1 MLIDRIILLLDRH
14 LKSSS
19 EVVVYPFPLTMCP
32 DVITDKHWFKENILC
47 LLSNAIKYSNGGN
60 VTVKITHVTVPQQ
73 LSHDYPQSEADFGTL
88 MPYSQPLSY
97 IGSPDDDNNDD
108 DDGGGDNGTVVT
120 SDIPFVNDIS
130 ANSHHQE
137 KVSHAIASPTGV
149 NCTCLSSEEEPSQLA
164 TACYAIIGAD
174 AQPVK
179 TDSSSSSPSSSET
192 SMILITIED
201 GGIGIPEGVRGE
213 LFQPFKQVQRL
224 AGGTGLGLYSLSNRI
239 RALKGMRGVK
249 SRHDGKQGSVFWFAI
264 PYRPDIDHASCN
276 TRRSS
281 IVTTPKISSRKDSMS
296 IDVTSTSHTTATYP
310 SIDSTSPVARLVSAF
325 PMYTSTPATKQGFQ
339 FLVVDDSPSIL
350 KVITRALT
358 NKKYHVVTAD
368 NGSAGLDRLI
378 AGYDNQ
384 DFNVVLMDL
393 QMPVMD
399 GIVAVRRYR
408 DFEAKKM
415 EKVVA
420 EESQSVPL
428 RPQEL
433 FIIGMSANSDE
444 HTKQCAFDAGMNAF
458 LAKPF
463 TIADLMPVL
472 EHILVTA
479 TADE

>member
-1 MLIDRIILLLDRH
+1 MLIDRIILLIDRH

-19 EVVVYPFPLTMCP
+19 EVVVHPFPSTMCP

-60 VTVKITHVTVPQQ
+60 VTVNIAHVAVPIQVS
-73 LSHDYPQSEADFGTL
+73 LNYPQSEADFGSL
-88 MPYSQPLSY
+88 IPYPQPYSHSC
-97 IGSPDDDNNDD
+97 SPGDDDDDDD
-108 DDGGGDNGTVVT
+108 DDGTVAT
-120 SDIPFVNDIS
+120 SGVALDNDIS
-130 ANSHHQE
+130 AISHQKE
-137 KVSHAIASPTGV
+137 DLYPAIPSPTGIS
-149 NCTCLSSEEEPSQLA
+149 CTCLSSEEDSSRLANACSAIVEP
-164 TACYAIIGAD
+164 D
-174 AQPVK
+174 VQPVK
-179 TDSSSSSPSSSET
+179 TADSSYRET
-192 SMILITIED
+192 SMILIAIED
-201 GGIGIPEGVRGE
+201 AGIGIPEGARGE

-249 SRHDGKQGSVFWFAI
+249 SRNDNKQGSVFWFAI
-264 PYRPDIDHASCN
+264 PYRPDIEYSSCN

-281 IVTTPKISSRKDSMS
+281 IVTTPKLSSRKGSMS
-296 IDVTSTSHTTATYP
+296 IDVTSASRTAATYP
-310 SIDSTSPVARLVSAF
+310 SIDSTSPVAHVTSAF
-325 PMYTSTPATKQGFQ
+325 GMYTTTPATNQRFQ

-378 AGYDNQ
+378 AGYDSQ

-399 GIVAVRRYR
+399 GIVAVKRYR
-408 DFEAKKM
+408 DFEAEKRK
-415 EKVVA
+415 KVVG
-420 EESQSVPL
+420 EVSKSVSFH
-428 RPQEL
+428 PQEL

-444 HTKQCAFDAGMNAF
+444 HTKQCAFEAGMNAF

-472 EHILVTA
+472 QHSLLTA